1 MSKHATRDDRL
12 RIHSLSAAGFT
23 NKQIGEEVGYSEQR
37 VSYLLRAPV
46 SPRKRKGRP
55 PIFDD
60 AKRQRLAD
68 FVTASPENR
77 QMEYFRIPPEV
88 ALNACERTI
97 RKALDMENLHRQVQR
112 RKPFLSKINCQKH
125 LLFAQVYEH
134 WDVEDWHEILF
145 TDESSMQCLD
155 KYFFIYSI
163 KKFFRL

>member
-23 NKQIGEEVGYSEQR
+23 NKQIGEKVGFSEQR

-46 SPRKRKGRP
+46 SPRKRKEWL
-55 PIFDD
+55 PIFDN
-60 AKRQRLAD
+60 AKRRRLVD

-97 RKALDMENLHRQVQR
+97 RKALGTEGLHRRVQR
-112 RKPFLSKINCQKH
+112 RKPFSSKTNRQKR
-125 LLFAQVYEH
+125 LLFAQCYE
-134 WDVEDWHEILF
+134 E
-145 TDESSMQCLD
+145 
-155 KYFFIYSI
+155 
-163 KKFFRL
+163 